1 LLYGLQLLETRRQG
15 ERREGSIAATAAR
28 GPSIRPQV
36 AERVQNLFSALP
48 AHAQTR
54 ASSLDGSLNPT
65 SFHTPDA
72 LAAELTHLSRLDKRL
87 SAVLERGAIK
97 LLRADWLR
105 RPGAQEEDPR
115 ILRRQDL
122 ELREAR
128 TGERIFLS
136 PEEAAS
142 VLRAGRREIAA
153 LAYGWCAM
161 DDPDPTGE
169 YLAG

>member
-1 LLYGLQLLETRRQG
+1 MSLRVCFASAAALCRYPHNYGPCC
-15 ERREGSIAATAAR
+15 TA
-28 GPSIRPQV
+28 GV
-36 AERVQNLFSALP
+36 EEE
-48 AHAQTR
+48 
-54 ASSLDGSLNPT
+54 SSLDGSLNRT

-153 LAYGWCAM
+153 LTYGWCAM